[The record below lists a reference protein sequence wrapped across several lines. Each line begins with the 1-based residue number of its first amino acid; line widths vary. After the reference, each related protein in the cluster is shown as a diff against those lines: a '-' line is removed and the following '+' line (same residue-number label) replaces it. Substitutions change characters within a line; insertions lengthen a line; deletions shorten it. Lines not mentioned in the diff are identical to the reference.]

1 MEALLGMMNLSRLQ
15 KLLAYCA
22 VNVLV
27 FIFLGPRM
35 LVVK

>member
-1 MEALLGMMNLSRLQ
+1 METLLGMMNLSRLQ

-22 VNVLV
+22 VNVLK
-27 FIFLGPRM
+27 FIFLGSRM